1 MFPAL
6 YVETKLPLKKAGRR
20 AKKKKSEAA
29 EAQGK
34 NKQFEEEKAIE

>member
-20 AKKKKSEAA
+20 AKIKERSSRSEV
-29 EAQGK
+29 K
-34 NKQFEEEKAIE
+34 INNT